1 MTIDTD
7 PYDYLVLNIINS
19 DDWNYRPIS
28 ESKIMKTLP
37 VNDDLRY
44 AICFLYP
51 EVEEFFRKP
60 FPNTSFPQVSFQFNG
75 YTFFLVR
82 REDYHDNQYFYITQ
96 NAV

>member
-1 MTIDTD
+1 MTINAD

-19 DDWNYRPIS
+19 DNWRYRPIS

-51 EVEEFFRKP
+51 ENGRSPCISFKLKEFTFYLNKKSEAYGQYSYYLTQEKP
-60 FPNTSFPQVSFQFNG
+60 
-75 YTFFLVR
+75 
-82 REDYHDNQYFYITQ
+82 
-96 NAV
+96 

>member
-1 MTIDTD
+1 MTINTD
-7 PYDYLVLNIINS
+7 LKDYLTLNIINS
-19 DDWNYRPIS
+19 DNWTLRYFHD
-28 ESKIMKTLP
+28 KITKTLP
-37 VNDDLRY
+37 INDVIRF
-44 AICFLYP
+44 AIYSLYP

-60 FPNTSFPQVSFQFNG
+60 FPNTSFPQVSFQLNG